1 MWSGDVKYSKL
12 GGFRQPLHYR
22 KHILGN
28 TREREIKLRG
38 QKTWRF
44 SGHLSGLL
52 RLLNMSI
59 CILYRPTSVYVLK
72 LPLGVFG
79 VFQNDQKLGQ
89 DD

>member
-28 TREREIKLRG
+28 TREREIKPWV

-44 SGHLSGLL
+44 SGNLKWPSWV
-52 RLLNMSI
+52 LNMSI